1 MFPSPP
7 WDALGGGGQ
16 LRAHGQQTLPL
27 EGPHLVLLQ
36 LCWGWVFHGTKETVT
51 LLGNTSQS
59 FTYTIQAHRPSSQ
72 GPEDRVGM
80 GTDPWARVSLL
91 VDTSLLGECEGG
103 WRRAVF
109 G

>member
-1 MFPSPP
+1 MGNRP
-7 WDALGGGGQ
+7 
-16 LRAHGQQTLPL
+16 LPL
-27 EGPHLVLLQ
+27 EGSHLVLLQ
-36 LCWGWVFHGTKETVT
+36 LCWGWVFHGTKGTVT
-51 LLGNTSQS
+51 LLGNASQF
-59 FTYTIQAHRPSSQ
+59 FTCTIQAHGPSSQ

-80 GTDPWARVSLL
+80 GTDLRAGVSLL